1 MTTAPPSPHRRKRPI
16 RATFVTRDGLDVW
29 RMDGDTSEVVD
40 AVEFARYANNTAGI
54 QVPQRP
60 VTVDASVTDRKA
72 A

>member
-1 MTTAPPSPHRRKRPI
+1 MTTAPHRRKRPI

-29 RMDGDTSEVVD
+29 RMDGGTSEVVD
-40 AVEFARYANNTAGI
+40 AGEFARYANNTAGI

-60 VTVDASVTDRKA
+60 VTVDAPVKDRRA